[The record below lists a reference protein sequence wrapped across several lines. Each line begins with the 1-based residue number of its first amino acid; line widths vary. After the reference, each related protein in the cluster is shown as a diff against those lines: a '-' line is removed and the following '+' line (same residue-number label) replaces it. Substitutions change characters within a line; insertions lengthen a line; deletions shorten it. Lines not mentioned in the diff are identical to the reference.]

1 MIVSLSFKRVRRL
14 LHRYV
19 VPCLCA
25 SAITLGGCAV
35 PATTA
40 PSGLATDSAIR
51 GPMATVTMEP
61 PIEVGN
67 VTAVYITVTNLTPD
81 LVPGSFLNEVIVL
94 QSHAV
99 PQSGGQVDRL
109 DLYHSIEQ

>member
-19 VPCLCA
+19 VPGLCA
-25 SAITLGGCAV
+25 SAITLEGCAV

-67 VTAVYITVTNLTPD
+67 VTAVYITVTNLRPESPVGNSYED
-81 LVPGSFLNEVIVL
+81 NVIVL
-94 QSHAV
+94 
-99 PQSGGQVDRL
+99 
-109 DLYHSIEQ
+109 